1 MRKPLVPALSL
12 LTLFMSCG
20 GDTPTATT
28 PVATATPTPT
38 PPPTTT
44 LPVFGQGLACG
55 VPKMPE
61 CGATGGNPAGD
72 PPGVYGCCQKR
83 NGGGQFAPMI
93 QTAIEKLSVEQPQIF
108 GDNNRVVDRVA
119 YINGVARILERDFR
133 VCAVPGFPG
142 DEVGVKTSNDFS
154 EQYDIYT
161 ADAKSRYPG
170 YQVTCQPARF

>member
-1 MRKPLVPALSL
+1 MRPVPALFL
-12 LTLFMSCG
+12 AAALMSCS

-44 LPVFGQGLACG
+44 LPVFGTGQACG
-55 VPKMPE
+55 LPRMAE
-61 CGATGGNPAGD
+61 CGATGGSPGGD

-83 NGGGQFAPMI
+83 NGGGQWAPII
-93 QTAIEKLSVEQPQIF
+93 QEAIDVLKNEQPQIF
-108 GDNNRVVDRVA
+108 GDNNHVIDRIA
-119 YINGVARILERDFR
+119 YINGLARVLERDFK

-142 DEVGVKTSNDFS
+142 DEVGIKTSNDFS
-154 EQYDIYT
+154 EQYDVYT

-170 YQVTCQPARF
+170 YQVTCIPARF